1 MAPVPQV
8 SRFQQSERPPWER
21 RASLAGEATGGR
33 TSVAGS
39 ARSVRV
45 YSKWLRSAV
54 LISLLLGNPFARAVD
69 DHPLRPTDTSSP
81 RATLQ
86 DFVETT
92 DDVYRRMR
100 EVLADYSKSDKLYLG
115 HEDQQKQIGAQRE
128 APKIARL
135 LDVSDIAP
143 VLKDTVTF
151 EQPSSVSCS
160 SRRYSIVSTF
170 PPSRIYRTGKR

>member
-1 MAPVPQV
+1 MTPVPQV
-8 SRFQQSERPPWER
+8 SWFHQSERPPWER
-21 RASLAGEATGGR
+21 RASLAGGATGGR

-45 YSKWLRSAV
+45 YSKRLRSAV
-54 LISLLLGNPFARAVD
+54 LISLLLGSPFAQAVD

-115 HEDQQKQIGAQRE
+115 HEDQQKQIGAQVLRG
-128 APKIARL
+128 KHRRS
-135 LDVSDIAP
+135 LD
-143 VLKDTVTF
+143 
-151 EQPSSVSCS
+151 
-160 SRRYSIVSTF
+160 YSTYLALH
-170 PPSRIYRTGKR
+170 RC